1 MVFTRRQFLKL
12 SAGGLLLAT
21 GLPRLVQAQALPVA
35 KCPNDPRFITFNNL
49 HTNEK
54 IDCCYFDGNDY
65 VESVLTDL
73 NHFCRDF
80 RRNEVHAM
88 DRKLFDL
95 LYQIKI
101 LLATDAEVE
110 LISGYRS
117 LATNNALRKHSHGVA
132 KHSYHTKGQAIDFRL
147 KGVPLSD
154 VHEAA
159 LALEQGGVG
168 YYPRSNFVHI
178 DTGPVRH
185 WSQ

>member
-1 MVFTRRQFLKL
+1 MAFSRREFLKW
-12 SAGGLLLAT
+12 SVGGAILAT
-21 GLPRLVQAQALPVA
+21 GLPRLANANVLPVGT
-35 KCPNDPRFITFNNL
+35 CPNDPRSLSFYNL
-49 HTNEK
+49 HTSERLS
-54 IDCCYFDGNDY
+54 CRYFDGKEY
-65 VESVLTDL
+65 VDNVLVEL

-80 RRNEVHAM
+80 RRNEVHVM

-95 LYQIKI
+95 LYQIKL

-110 LISGYRS
+110 LVSGYRS
-117 LATNNALRKHSHGVA
+117 IATNNALRRHSSGVA

-147 KGVPLSD
+147 KGVALSD
-154 VHEAA
+154 VHAAA